1 MKNKLLNSTKKAAFL
16 LLATVMMLS
25 TTFIAS
31 ANTNAKKSTINRSEV
46 ISRAYTDSH
55 KVFISST
62 AGKNTGSIRGS
73 HTITYRAEKV
83 KNSGVYVYKKTE
95 SFGGTG
101 DIIIFTN
108 LHLVDY
114 AKGRHVYKFTGEGS
128 FVVNTFAH
136 N

>member
-83 KNSGVYVYKKTE
+83 KNSGVYVYKK
-95 SFGGTG
+95 
-101 DIIIFTN
+101 N
-108 LHLVDY
+108 
-114 AKGRHVYKFTGEGS
+114 
-128 FVVNTFAH
+128 
-136 N
+136 